1 MPQTQPATNP
11 QPLALRRAQHALA
24 RVRTK
29 HGRNYGKYVSYAKAL
44 PAEILQMGLGQ
55 ALATLLSAAKGATS
69 DPHYLL
75 YDDVKDWL
83 TGRDN
88 PDAPYAGQ
96 SDLMTAITQRDEA
109 AYLHAQAEALA
120 YLEWLKK
127 FAVAFLQDMG
137 GD

>member
-1 MPQTQPATNP
+1 MPQTQPAAT

-24 RVRTK
+24 RVRAK
-29 HGRNYGKYVSYAKAL
+29 QGQNYGKYVSYAKAL

-55 ALATLLSAAKGATS
+55 ALATLLSAAKGLTS

-75 YDDVKDWL
+75 YHDVKDWL

-96 SDLMTAITQRDEA
+96 SDLMAAITQRDEA